1 MGGRNPHPT
10 LSQRESASYLPPCS
24 SLSLRVRS
32 LALIAPLLLSA
43 CGTPNA
49 CLANR
54 YDGSPPQARCVSG
67 LQLPY
72 GVLKDSDPMSGSTAP
87 VEPAL

>member
-1 MGGRNPHPT
+1 M
-10 LSQRESASYLPPCS
+10 
-24 SLSLRVRS
+24 RVPAV
-32 LALIAPLLLSA
+32 LALLALTS

-54 YDGSPPQARCVSG
+54 YHGYAPQYRCISG

-72 GVLKDSDPMSGSTAP
+72 DILKDTDPMSGSGAP
-87 VEPAL
+87 MVVAQ

>member
-1 MGGRNPHPT
+1 MRGNPHPT
-10 LSQRESASYLPPCS
+10 LSQRERAFFL
-24 SLSLRVRS
+24 SLSLWERVGMRAGAM
-32 LALIAPLLLSA
+32 LLPFLLSA

-54 YDGSPPQARCVSG
+54 YDGSPPQARCISG

-72 GVLKDSDPMSGSTAP
+72 GVLKDTDPMSGSTAP
-87 VEPAL
+87 VDPAL

>member
-1 MGGRNPHPT
+1 MGCPLLT
-10 LSQRESASYLPPCS
+10 LFQRVRGSFF
-24 SLSLRVRS
+24 SLSPWERAGVRAS
-32 LALIAPLLLSA
+32 LAIPLLLSA

-54 YDGSPPQARCVSG
+54 YDGSPPQARCISG

-72 GVLKDSDPMSGSTAP
+72 NILKDTDPMSGSNAP
-87 VEPAL
+87 VDPAL

>member
-1 MGGRNPHPT
+1 MIAT
-10 LSQRESASYLPPCS
+10 
-24 SLSLRVRS
+24 
-32 LALIAPLLLSA
+32 LALPILLAA

-54 YDGSPPQARCVSG
+54 YDASSPKAQCISG

-72 GVLKDSDPMSGSTAP
+72 NILKDTDPMSGSTAP
-87 VEPAL
+87 ITVAQ

>member
-1 MGGRNPHPT
+1 MGSPVPRPT
-10 LSQRESASYLPPCS
+10 FCRRARAASVAFLLGLSG
-24 SLSLRVRS
+24 
-32 LALIAPLLLSA
+32 

-54 YDGSPPQARCVSG
+54 YDGYAPQYRCVSG

-72 GVLKDSDPMSGSTAP
+72 NILKDTDPMSGSDAP
-87 VEPAL
+87 VTVAP